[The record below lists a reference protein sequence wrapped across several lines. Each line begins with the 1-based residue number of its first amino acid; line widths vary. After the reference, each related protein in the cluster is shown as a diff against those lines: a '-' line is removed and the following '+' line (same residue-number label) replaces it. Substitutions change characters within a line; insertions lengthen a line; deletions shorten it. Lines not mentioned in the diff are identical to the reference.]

1 MSYLVKF
8 ILVGLVVCS
17 TGNLLSMMASKAA
30 VLEEVV
36 SITQEELQRSD
47 SEEVKRKFLH
57 AAKQGFF
64 YVELPKELTEH
75 VEAAE
80 EFAHE
85 CYSNEE
91 LRAKEVPGITGFHEF
106 GQVEAL
112 LCEQPYWRVMHPKKV
127 QQLATSLIGLSED
140 IFRIVFSL
148 VAPQLPQKRWEEAI
162 GSYFEDHTHY
172 GFSFNHFRP
181 EKETIGYPAHYDIGY
196 VSLLFI
202 TKKGLY
208 ARINGN
214 WRPMLPKPGYV
225 VVNFGKAFELLV
237 NDPAKLSAVWHVV
250 EQISSE
256 KHGGDRISFGLF
268 SNNTV
273 DAPVMKVLEDGMLE
287 ELHPRYT
294 EYVVSEIASIKA
306 NTVDLPNFEEIE
318 AGIEH
323 FIKQYVAAHETDMN

>member
-1 MSYLVKF
+1 MYNKSPSSLLEF

-17 TGNLLSMMASKAA
+17 IGNLLAMMASETTI
-30 VLEEVV
+30 LEEVV
-36 SITQEELQRSD
+36 SITQEELQRCD
-47 SEEVKRKFLH
+47 SEEVKHKFLH

-75 VEAAE
+75 VAAAE
-80 EFAHE
+80 QFAHE

-91 LRAKEVPGITGFHEF
+91 LRAKEMPGITGFHEF

-112 LCEQPYWRVMHPKKV
+112 LCRQPYWSVMHPKKV

-162 GSYFEDHTHY
+162 GSYFADHTHY
-172 GFSFNHFRP
+172 GFSFNHYRP
-181 EKETIGYPAHYDIGY
+181 EKETVGYPAHYDVGY
-196 VSLLFI
+196 VSLVFI

-208 ARINGN
+208 AKINDT
-214 WRPMLPKPGYV
+214 WHPILPKPGYV

-250 EQISSE
+250 EQISPE

-268 SNNTV
+268 SNNTA
-273 DAPVMKVLEDGMLE
+273 DALVMKVKEDGTVEQLYA
-287 ELHPRYT
+287 RYA
-294 EYVVSEIASIKA
+294 EYVIAEINTIKA
-306 NTVDLPNFEEIE
+306 NTVEVPNF
-318 AGIEH
+318 
-323 FIKQYVAAHETDMN
+323 